1 VFGGVE
7 TRVTTETNILTLPG
21 LAAQP
26 PDSAAAPALPT
37 LADARRD
44 LSRLASGLGLS
55 AVYGLALGAHA
66 GGLSLLKHALGAPLG
81 LLVVAMVS
89 APALFVRLA
98 LMDAPLRAPHL
109 LAAVA
114 QGTFATGL
122 VLAGLAPAA
131 AMLVVSIQSP
141 FAASALGGLGLL
153 LAGGIGLVNVFVCL
167 DRYLQQGSRI
177 QRGRAW
183 LSIAIFAL
191 LSCALAART
200 WHSWL
205 PLFGGAP

>member
-1 VFGGVE
+1 MI
-7 TRVTTETNILTLPG
+7 TETNVLLLP
-21 LAAQP
+21 
-26 PDSAAAPALPT
+26 SAEASN
-37 LADARRD
+37 DARRD
-44 LSRLASGLGLS
+44 LARLASGLGLS

-66 GGLSLLKHALGAPLG
+66 GGLSLLRHALGAPLG
-81 LLVVAMVS
+81 LLVVAAVS

-98 LMDAPLRAPHL
+98 LIDAPLRAPHM

-131 AMLVVSIQSP
+131 AMLVVSIQSS
-141 FAASALGGLGLL
+141 AASAALGGLGLL
-153 LAGGIGLVNVFVCL
+153 LAGGIGLVNVFVAL
-167 DRYLQQGSRI
+167 DRHLEQGSMT
-177 QRGRAW
+177 QRSRAW
-183 LSIAIFAL
+183 LSIAVFAL

>member
-1 VFGGVE
+1 M
-7 TRVTTETNILTLPG
+7 TTESSILTVSG
-21 LAAQP
+21 LAVE
-26 PDSAAAPALPT
+26 SAPEAISQALSVPG
-37 LADARRD
+37 DARRD
-44 LSRLASGLGLS
+44 LSRLMSGLGLS
-55 AVYGLALGAHA
+55 ALYGLALGAHS

-81 LLVVAMVS
+81 LLVVATVS

-98 LMDAPLRAPHL
+98 LMDAPLRAHHM

-114 QGTFATGL
+114 QGTFAAGL

-141 FAASALGGLGLL
+141 LAAGTLGGLGLL
-153 LAGGIGLVNVFVCL
+153 LAGGIGLVNVFLGL
-167 DRYLQQGSRI
+167 DRYLQSGTRT

-183 LSIAIFAL
+183 LSIAIFAV

-205 PLFGGAP
+205 PLFGGAQ